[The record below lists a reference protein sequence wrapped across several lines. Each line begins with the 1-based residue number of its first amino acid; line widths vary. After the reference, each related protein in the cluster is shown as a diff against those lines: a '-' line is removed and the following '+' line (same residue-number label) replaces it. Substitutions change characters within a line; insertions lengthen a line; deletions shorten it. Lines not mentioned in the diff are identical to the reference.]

1 MYLGIDIGTSAVKS
15 VLIDRNQSVIAIA
28 SESLKIS
35 KRKPL
40 YSEQNPNDW
49 WHASLKT
56 ITSIK
61 KSKPFDFCQLK
72 SIGLTGQMHGA
83 VCLDKK
89 GEILYPAILWDDG
102 RSYKE
107 CNYLNKHH
115 KDFEQLGG
123 NLVMPGF
130 TAPKLLWLKRNKPD
144 LFNKIDKIL
153 LPKDY
158 LRYKLTGEFATDM
171 SDASGTLW
179 LDIRKRKW
187 SETTLSA
194 CDLKESNMAK
204 LYEGTECTGYLLPSI
219 QKIFEIKIPIKVIAG
234 ASDNAAGALS
244 VGSYSPGQA
253 MISLGTSGVYFS
265 PTSLVATNTKKGL
278 HTFCH
283 AIKQRWHQMGVIL
296 SAGSALSWWGNVC
309 ERDKETFFNSLSK
322 QYDDKY
328 IPLFLPYL
336 SGERTPC
343 NNPFAKASFI
353 GMTHNTTY
361 IEMVQSVLE
370 GVAFAIADCE
380 DTITETQTKINS
392 VSVIGGGAKSLY
404 WGKIIASVLNRD
416 LSYHHNSSIGPMFGA
431 ARLAIYEDN
440 ELSLEQVF
448 TQPKIV
454 TVIKPDP
461 KLQQQ
466 LDWRRSLYHQSYKN
480 LKEIFKLQ

>member
-1 MYLGIDIGTSAVKS
+1 MYLGIDVGTPSVKS
-15 VLIDRNQSVIAIA
+15 VLIDRNQSVIATV
-28 SESLKIS
+28 SENLKIS
-35 KRKPL
+35 KRKLL

-49 WHASLKT
+49 WCASLKT
-56 ITSIK
+56 ITSIR
-61 KSKPFDFCQLK
+61 KSKPIDFCQLK

-89 GEILYPAILWDDG
+89 EEILYPAILSDDG

-107 CNYLNKHH
+107 CDYLNKHH

-130 TAPKLLWLKRNKPD
+130 TAPKLLWLGRNKPD
-144 LFNKIDKIL
+144 IFNKIDKVV

-179 LDIRKRKW
+179 LDIKKRKW

-194 CDLKESNMAK
+194 CDLKESNMAQ
-204 LYEGTECTGYLLPSI
+204 LYEGTECTGYLLPSV
-219 QKIFEIKIPIKVIAG
+219 QKTFGIKKPIKVIAG

-244 VGSYSPGQA
+244 IGSYTTGQA
-253 MISLGTSGVYFS
+253 MVSLGTSGVYFS
-265 PTSLVATNTKKGL
+265 PTSLVTTNTKKGL

-283 AIKQRWHQMGVIL
+283 AIKEKWHQMGVIL
-296 SAGSALSWWGNVC
+296 SAGSALSWWSNVC
-309 ERDKETFFNSLSK
+309 EKDKEAILDSLSK
-322 QYDDKY
+322 QYNDKD

-343 NNPFAKASFI
+343 NNPFARASFI
-353 GMTHNTTY
+353 GMTHNTTS

-370 GVAFAIADCE
+370 GVTFAIADCE
-380 DTITETQTKINS
+380 DTITGTHTKINS
-392 VSVIGGGAKSLY
+392 VSVIGGGAKYLY
-404 WGKIIASVLNRD
+404 WGKIIASALVRD
-416 LSYHHNSSIGPMFGA
+416 LFYHENSSIGPMFGA
-431 ARLAIYEDN
+431 ARLALYEDN
-440 ELSLEQVF
+440 ELSLAQVF

-466 LDWRRSLYHQSYKN
+466 LHRRRSLYHQSYKN